1 MTNIY
6 DLILN
11 FQENY
16 YEFYEWNNNDEMIHI
31 KKISLMKITSQDYN
45 NILNKKVKFDDNFLF
60 NIFNKCEYY
69 DNKKIQNIAYAILL
83 TDSYRVM
90 AIILDMDGYVLKYS
104 SLSLEDEE
112 DIIDISDRLGCL
124 KINYQ
129 ILESKN
135 NEFDKTREEI
145 EIINFI
151 KNDLLESYNNKKY
164 DKLKYLYYEYFS
176 REKKKKK
183 KIKTDL
189 EKELEKPIDEKH
201 YNLYQLIKISKQA
214 KRV

>member
-176 REKKKKK
+176 RETNDIK

>member
-90 AIILDMDGYVLKYS
+90 A
-104 SLSLEDEE
+104 EDEE

-176 REKKKKK
+176 RETNDIK